1 MASSSRWELAF
12 AVSLTIDAS
21 AIAQGNLGQRR
32 WGLAFPVVGLAALI
46 GVFASTWARRYAI
59 PFALT
64 VLFFLAAFATLG
76 VMMWP
81 YMIPYA
87 LTVADAAAPDAS
99 LRFFFY
105 GGIVVLPVIA
115 VYSGC
120 VYWLFR
126 GKIERADE

>member
-1 MASSSRWELAF
+1 VLLGLAF
-12 AVSLTIDAS
+12 AASLTIDAG
-21 AIAQGNLGQRR
+21 AIAQSNLGQRR
-32 WGLAFPVVGLAALI
+32 WGLVFPLVSLVALFGVLAGAWGRRDALP
-46 GVFASTWARRYAI
+46 Y
-59 PFALT
+59 ALT

-115 VYSGC
+115 AYTVG
-120 VYWLFR
+120 VYWAFR
-126 GKIERADE
+126 GRVDHDA